1 MSRSTLAPLILLV
14 RDLINDAAGAAQN
27 FTDDQ
32 IQLALDARREEARYV
47 ALTELP
53 TILPYGAGVRWLTCD
68 APCSHWEDGAVIV
81 DASWAPLTP
90 TTTDLINGRWTV
102 TTQPTIPVR
111 ILGFTFDL
119 YGSASDLLVIWSRQ
133 LSDAFDVSADG
144 VSLQRSQKASM
155 MSQRALDYLA
165 HARARISDLV
175 RTDEAN

>member
-1 MSRSTLAPLILLV
+1 MSRATLAPLILLV
-14 RDLINDAAGAAQN
+14 RALIDDPAGGTAN
-27 FTDDQ
+27 FSDDE
-32 IQLALDARREEARYV
+32 IQRALDARREEARYV

-53 TILPYGAGVRWLTCD
+53 TIQAGGVVQWLTFD
-68 APCSHWEDGAVIV
+68 APCSHWEEGETIV
-81 DASWAPLTP
+81 DASWATITP
-90 TTTDLINGRWTV
+90 ATTDRINGRWTT
-102 TTQPTIPVR
+102 TTQPLIPLR

-119 YGSASDLLVIWSRQ
+119 YGSASDLLVIWSLQ

-144 VSLQRSQKASM
+144 VSLARSQKATM